1 MEAPLSHLLLGVF
14 RQQEERFRELLALLA
29 FARYMLFTRYVKR
42 GENCKS
48 IEVTKY
54 HLISLLSSKYKD
66 DFHDE
71 DVLAAD
77 GDLVGVS
84 VAAAIRRP
92 VLRRGGAEHADGAA
106 TAHDGGRLQGETGR

>member
-1 MEAPLSHLLLGVF
+1 
-14 RQQEERFRELLALLA
+14 
-29 FARYMLFTRYVKR
+29 MLFTRYVKR
-42 GENCKS
+42 DENCKS

-84 VAAAIRRP
+84 LAAAIRRP
-92 VLRRGGAEHADGAA
+92 VLRRGDSAEHPDGAA
-106 TAHDGGRLQGETGR
+106 TAHDGGRLQGETGRCSQKVE

>member
-1 MEAPLSHLLLGVF
+1 MIFGGKSALIHLVTL
-14 RQQEERFRELLALLA
+14 
-29 FARYMLFTRYVKR
+29 
-42 GENCKS
+42 S

-71 DVLAAD
+71 DVLAAHD
-77 GDLVGVS
+77 DLVGVS
-84 VAAAIRRP
+84 LAAAIRCP

-106 TAHDGGRLQGETGR
+106 TAHDGGRLQGETGRRSQQF